1 MGRASEDLAADSRV
15 AEPAEAIS
23 VEELQLATRNHG
35 MPLEALRY
43 DVTPVGLHYL
53 LVHYDIPDVDP
64 AAWSLR
70 VEGLVE
76 HERSFNLEA
85 IRSRPMETLRVTIE
99 CAGNGRARLLP
110 RPVSQPWLTEAVG
123 TADWTGTPLRSLL
136 GECGIRSGAVDL
148 AFTGA
153 DHGIERGVEQD
164 YARGMSV
171 EDALDGDLLLA
182 YEMNGQPLPPQH
194 GAPVR
199 LVAPGWYGMAHVK
212 WLSRIVVLDRPFE
225 GYQNATAYRFLE
237 PTGESG
243 DSDHDEADVPVTRIR
258 PRALM
263 RPPGFPDFM
272 SRVRVVDVGGHLLR
286 GRAWSGTAPV
296 ERVEVS
302 VDSGMTWHAAELE
315 PALSPWAWRAWTF
328 TWTAAAPG
336 ETELCCRATDAS
348 GSVQPWNQP
357 WNRQGMANNMVQ
369 RIPVVVRTA

>member
-1 MGRASEDLAADSRV
+1 VGRASEDLAADSRV

-182 YEMNGQPLPPQH
+182 YAMNGQPLPPQH

-212 WLSRIVVLDRPFE
+212 WL
-225 GYQNATAYRFLE
+225 G
-237 PTGESG
+237 
-243 DSDHDEADVPVTRIR
+243 
-258 PRALM
+258 
-263 RPPGFPDFM
+263 
-272 SRVRVVDVGGHLLR
+272 
-286 GRAWSGTAPV
+286 
-296 ERVEVS
+296 
-302 VDSGMTWHAAELE
+302 
-315 PALSPWAWRAWTF
+315 
-328 TWTAAAPG
+328 
-336 ETELCCRATDAS
+336 
-348 GSVQPWNQP
+348 
-357 WNRQGMANNMVQ
+357 
-369 RIPVVVRTA
+369 